1 MPWLCCC
8 LFLSWIA
15 SAFAAETVPPPFVE
29 YAGKVQPG
37 IAQAVE
43 KLSTTASIWQGIV
56 KVWVDT
62 AGRVTKVRLSAS
74 SGPGIDE
81 AALLKELSQT
91 VLPAPPPGL
100 PLPIVLRLTA
110 RPHPAS
116 ALSEPMKAYLREV
129 EKRIVDG
136 LRQMPEMPVLVDGT
150 VQLWMDAGGRV
161 TKAGLVNAKGLVI
174 NETEVLKQLGKITF
188 PTPPPGTPMPVS
200 THLKMEPKN

>member
-1 MPWLCCC
+1 MRWLCCC
-8 LFLSWIA
+8 FFLSWITP
-15 SAFAAETVPPPFVE
+15 AFAAETVPPSFVE
-29 YAGKVQPG
+29 YAGRVQPG

-43 KLSTTASIWQGIV
+43 KLSTTASRWQGIV
-56 KVWVDT
+56 KVWVDA

-91 VLPAPPPGL
+91 SLPAPPPGL
-100 PLPIVLRLTA
+100 PMPIVLRLTA
-110 RPHPAS
+110 RPQPNT
-116 ALSEPMKAYLREV
+116 ALTPEMKTYLREV